1 MKEFVYAAH
10 SLRMKLRKR
19 FRSFIFDRRGSV
31 SCPPI
36 LSMTIAAILGLLI
49 GIVVLFF
56 PELLGGHM

>member
-10 SLRMKLRKR
+10 SLQMKLRKR

>member
-10 SLRMKLRKR
+10 SVRMKLRKR

-31 SCPPI
+31 SCPPM

-49 GIVVLFF
+49 GIAVLLF
-56 PELLGGHM
+56 PEQLGGHM

>member
-36 LSMTIAAILGLLI
+36 LSLTIAAILGLLI

>member
-49 GIVVLFF
+49 GIVVLLF

>member
-49 GIVVLFF
+49 GIMVLFF

>member
-49 GIVVLFF
+49 GIVILFF
-56 PELLGGHM
+56 PEILGGHM